1 MIPQDPKQ
9 TYYIVNSKLAA
20 ILNELVN
27 NKEEKEEKEE
37 NDNL

>member
-9 TYYIVNSKLAA
+9 TYYIVNYKLAT

-27 NKEEKEEKEE
+27 NKEEKEKEE

>member
-1 MIPQDPKQ
+1 MVPQDPKQ

-20 ILNELVN
+20 IFNELVN
-27 NKEEKEEKEE
+27 KKEEKEKEK

>member
-1 MIPQDPKQ
+1 MVPQDPKQ

-20 ILNELVN
+20 IFNELVN
-27 NKEEKEEKEE
+27 NKEEKEKEE

>member
-9 TYYIVNSKLAA
+9 TYYIVNCKLAT

-27 NKEEKEEKEE
+27 NKEEKEKEE